1 MSLTRRQRNIVDQ
14 ILQEQLGA
22 ITQARR
28 ESEKL
33 LDQSL
38 LNEEYELDE
47 AGPDAGRVDT
57 SIMNKQLEN
66 SVQDLGMELADV
78 FVGKFRNKIVAHIAT
93 LMNQHAMSGV
103 RINPRT
109 FMDELKDFDRD
120 GFMEIAEECVSD
132 VVEALEKYAKELGE
146 LAVHMAGGNDQG
158 DFDNTMGGRR

>member
-57 SIMNKQLEN
+57 DIMGQAMGEA
-66 SVQDLGMELADV
+66 VTDLGMDMADNLV
-78 FVGKFRNKIVAHIAT
+78 YRFRNKVLPRIADA
-93 LMNQHAMSGV
+93 MNQHGMADV

-109 FMDELKDFDRD
+109 IASELEDYDPDKFGEVTDN
-120 GFMEIAEECVSD
+120 CVSD
-132 VVEALEKYAKELGE
+132 IAEVLKKYSDTLGQMAISAIGDSKDGSLE
-146 LAVHMAGGNDQG
+146 
-158 DFDNTMGGRR
+158 